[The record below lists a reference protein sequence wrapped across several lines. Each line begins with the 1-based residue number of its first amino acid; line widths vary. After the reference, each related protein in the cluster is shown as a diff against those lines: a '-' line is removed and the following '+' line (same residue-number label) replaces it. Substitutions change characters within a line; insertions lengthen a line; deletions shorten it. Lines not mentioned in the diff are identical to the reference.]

1 MVLRTKPAAPGIE
14 ASSRR
19 GGAED
24 AVTGAGVALT
34 RSASAPVRRPT
45 ARVVAP
51 HPALSAARGQTSAM
65 ASLPV
70 LTTLP
75 VAALG
80 ALVLL
85 SVLAPDTAQ
94 ALALPIAVTG
104 GVIGI
109 PHGAVD
115 HLVPWWWSTQTGPAP
130 RRHPGP
136 LRLTGFV
143 LAYAASAALAFGASL
158 VIPTA
163 TYVAFLALSALHF
176 GRGEAVTTAERAGRA
191 VPGPGEE
198 WPTTV
203 ASGLVVIGLLLWAR
217 PHDTAELL
225 RPVSPWLADAVV
237 GSAAVGLVVVGVSV
251 VAAVAVQLR
260 RRRFLDAAELAL
272 LTVAFAV
279 APPLA
284 AFGLWFG
291 LWHAVRHTGRL
302 LDLARTDPDV
312 PATSLDWWRAVR
324 VGRGRSPA
332 DPRRAGRGGGAPGGA
347 RGCRAAGRDR
357 RAPGPHLPAR
367 RRRGGAR
374 PAAVEGRVAPR
385 RRRVPRP
392 VPSVAQ
398 AHHSER
404 LDPCEV
410 TCCAGRAVS
419 GPYGAPNGALGATSR
434 VGEIRS
440 GGGSA
445 PGRS

>member
-1 MVLRTKPAAPGIE
+1 
-14 ASSRR
+14 
-19 GGAED
+19 
-24 AVTGAGVALT
+24 
-34 RSASAPVRRPT
+34 
-45 ARVVAP
+45 
-51 HPALSAARGQTSAM
+51 M

-70 LTTLP
+70 LTTPP

-324 VGRGRSPA
+324 RLAVAGVLPTLAALGAVAALLAVREVAGLQAEIGVLLALTFPHAAVVGALDRQQSRVGSPRVDDGSPGRSP
-332 DPRRAGRGGGAPGGA
+332 
-347 RGCRAAGRDR
+347 
-357 RAPGPHLPAR
+357 LSR
-367 RRRGGAR
+367 RRTTASGST
-374 PAAVEGRVAPR
+374 RVK
-385 RRRVPRP
+385 
-392 VPSVAQ
+392 
-398 AHHSER
+398 
-404 LDPCEV
+404 
-410 TCCAGRAVS
+410 
-419 GPYGAPNGALGATSR
+419 
-434 VGEIRS
+434 
-440 GGGSA
+440 
-445 PGRS
+445 